1 MERLK
6 PFQLGIAAQLIQN
19 YKGDQPFSSYF
30 AAQCKLHRN
39 WGSRDRKIYRQ
50 ACYTYF
56 RLGYAASGASIES
69 ILQFSGQEVDAIL
82 EQIPLADIFP
92 HKQYLSTL
100 INSDEWMKH
109 LLFQHPVYIAPR
121 ENRINAIT
129 DYLNQSQIPFEKID
143 KAIKV
148 KSDTNCKEII
158 DNGMGWIMDISSQRA
173 ADSIEIAPNSQVWD
187 CCSGAGGKSLYLSN
201 KFKSQLYLTC
211 SDKRFTILQNL
222 KERFKLY
229 GIHEPAIELCDL
241 TSPFQLDKK
250 FDIILADVPCS
261 GSGTWGRT
269 PENITGTPL
278 HKIGFYA
285 ELQKNIVRNALKN
298 LKPGGR
304 LYYVTCSVF
313 SDENEANAHY
323 FTENFSVILK
333 QQKYYHDSANT
344 SDWLFVAELEK
355 K

>member
-19 YKGDQPFSSYF
+19 FKGDQPFSSYF

-50 ACYTYF
+50 ACYSYF
-56 RLGYAASGASIES
+56 RLGYAASGTSVES
-69 ILQFSGQEVDAIL
+69 TLQLAGQDIDIILD
-82 EQIPLADIFP
+82 QIPLTDIFP
-92 HKQYLSTL
+92 HTQYLSPL
-100 INSDEWMKH
+100 IDNNAWIRQ

-121 ENRINAIT
+121 ESRLNTIVS
-129 DYLNQSQIPFEKID
+129 YLEQQQIAYEQIGKS
-143 KAIKV
+143 IKV
-148 KSDTNCKEII
+148 KSDTDCKAII
-158 DNGMGWIMDISSQRA
+158 ENGMGWIMDISSQKA
-173 ADSIEIAPNSQVWD
+173 ADHLTIPEHSQVWD
-187 CCSGAGGKSLYLSN
+187 CCSGAGGKSLFLSD
-201 KFKSQLYLTC
+201 KFKNKIALTC

-229 GIHEPAIELCDL
+229 GMPQPDIELCDL
-241 TSPFQLDKK
+241 NTPFQLDKK
-250 FDIILADVPCS
+250 FDVILADVPCS

-278 HKIGFYA
+278 HKIDFYA
-285 ELQKNIVRNALKN
+285 DLQKTIIRNALRN
-298 LKPGGR
+298 LKSDGR
-304 LYYVTCSVF
+304 LFYITCSVF
-313 SDENEANAHY
+313 SKENELNTQY
-323 FTENFSVILK
+323 FTENFSLILK
-333 QQKYYHDSANT
+333 QQQYFHDEAHT